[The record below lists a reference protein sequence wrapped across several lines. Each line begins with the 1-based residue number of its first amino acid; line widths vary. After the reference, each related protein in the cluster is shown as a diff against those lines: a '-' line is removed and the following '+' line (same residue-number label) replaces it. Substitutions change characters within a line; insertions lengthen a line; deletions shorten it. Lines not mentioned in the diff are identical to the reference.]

1 MKIGIVSTFS
11 DSGYEEYAKTF
22 VNSLKKFLDPNI
34 SVYLYVDNKKLFKC
48 NENIHCLLLEKT
60 VPDLTAF
67 KLRNKDKKP
76 NSYMEDGVRF
86 SHKSY
91 AIWHAAKNSNVDKL
105 FWLDADTVL
114 KNNITEQY
122 LDNLL
127 PDRYFTSYLGRV
139 GRYTETGFI
148 GFNLKHAYADEFFD
162 EFIDYYNSDRIYYEL
177 PAYTDCHVYDATRN
191 KLVNEKKITAL
202 DLTPGL
208 GKGNFNHAHKGYMI
222 HNKGENKTSS
232 SKKKT
237 NITLFKKNRLQ
248 RQQ

>member
-11 DSGYEEYAKTF
+11 DSGYKEYAHLL
-22 VNSLKKFLDPNI
+22 VNGVGTHLDKKIKVFLYIDTVKFTVPSNVSI
-34 SVYLYVDNKKLFKC
+34 
-48 NENIHCLLLEKT
+48 IPLELS
-60 VPDLTAF
+60 VPDLTKF
-67 KLRNKDKKP
+67 KKRHADKKP
-76 NSYMEDGVRF
+76 NSFKEDGVRF

-162 EFIDYYNSDRIYYEL
+162 EFIDYYNSDRIYSEL

-208 GKGNFNHAHKGYMI
+208 GKSNFNHVHKGYMI
-222 HNKGENKTSS
+222 HNKGENKIGS
-232 SKKKT
+232 SKKKE

>member
-1 MKIGIVSTFS
+1 MIGIVSTFS
-11 DSGYEEYAKTF
+11 DNGYHEYANLL
-22 VNSLKKFLDPNI
+22 VNGIDAHLDKKIRVFLYIDTVKFKVPSNVSIIPLEPSVPN
-34 SVYLYVDNKKLFKC
+34 LTKFKQR
-48 NENIHCLLLEKT
+48 HS
-60 VPDLTAF
+60 
-67 KLRNKDKKP
+67 DKKP
-76 NSYMEDGVRF
+76 NNFTEDGVRF

-127 PDRYFTSYLGRV
+127 PDNYFTSYLGRV

-148 GFNLKHAYADEFFD
+148 GFNLKHAYADAFFD
-162 EFIDYYNSDRIYYEL
+162 EFIDYYNSDRIYSEL

-191 KLVNEKKITAL
+191 KFVNEKKITAL

-208 GKGNFNHAHKGYMI
+208 GKSNFNHIHQGYMV
-222 HNKGENKTSS
+222 HNKGGNKTGS
-232 SKKKT
+232 SKKKG
-237 NITLFKKNRLQ
+237 K
-248 RQQ
+248 

>member
-1 MKIGIVSTFS
+1 
-11 DSGYEEYAKTF
+11 
-22 VNSLKKFLDPNI
+22 
-34 SVYLYVDNKKLFKC
+34 
-48 NENIHCLLLEKT
+48 
-60 VPDLTAF
+60 
-67 KLRNKDKKP
+67 
-76 NSYMEDGVRF
+76 MEDGVRF

-122 LDNLL
+122 LNNLL
-127 PDRYFTSYLGRV
+127 PDNYFTSYLGRV

-162 EFIDYYNSDRIYYEL
+162 EFIDYYNSDRIYSEL

-191 KLVNEKKITAL
+191 KFVNEKKITVL

-208 GKGNFNHAHKGYMI
+208 GKSNFNHIHQGYMV
-222 HNKGENKTSS
+222 HNKGGNKTGS
-232 SKKKT
+232 SKKKG
-237 NITLFKKNRLQ
+237 K
-248 RQQ
+248 